1 MRPTTFFLILSTI
14 VIITLLCTPDETSA
28 GKLNKIKHVK
38 RIAARKIKHKAV
50 LIAMMPRKYKRLG
63 FAVAFGA
70 LAAKAKKKTHI
81 IPLPLPLPLPV
92 PEVVEKEVVQ
102 WGPRSW
108 PEPDGWD

>member
-1 MRPTTFFLILSTI
+1 MRPTTCFLILSTI
-14 VIITLLCTPDETSA
+14 VIITLLCTPEETSA
-28 GKLNKIKHVK
+28 GKINKIKRV
-38 RIAARKIKHKAV
+38 IKHKATLV
-50 LIAMMPRKYKRLG
+50 ALIPRRYKRLG

-102 WGPRSW
+102 WGPRQW
-108 PEPDGWD
+108 PVPEDGWD